1 MVDLK
6 PAYRAA
12 TKDAAEVALDEL
24 NDKWGKLYLI
34 VIEFWLRK
42 WVNLSVYFTYPN

>member
-24 NDKWGKLYLI
+24 NVYLI